1 MCFLVIYDV
10 IISKQSSIPRN
21 KRYGQWTPKGYEC
34 EEVYFMFIACQVW
47 SVDLFSLSQIHD
59 KGNLA
64 CITIFLWSLTKDKV
78 SNTRCQARL
87 NDKRYIYMPLIS
99 LSLQF

>member
-21 KRYGQWTPKGYEC
+21 KRYGQWTSKGFEC

-64 CITIFLWSLTKDKV
+64 CITIFLLSLTKDKV
-78 SNTRCQARL
+78 SSTCQAHL
-87 NDKRYIYMPLIS
+87 NDKKRYIMLLIA